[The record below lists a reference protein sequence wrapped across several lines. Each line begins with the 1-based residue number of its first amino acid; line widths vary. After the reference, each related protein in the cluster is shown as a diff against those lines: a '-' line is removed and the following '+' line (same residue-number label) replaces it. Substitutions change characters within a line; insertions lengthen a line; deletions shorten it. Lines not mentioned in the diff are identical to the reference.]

1 MHVDNPFKSPNV
13 LSLCTGMRGLERG
26 LERAIGDITVS
37 AYVEIEAF
45 VIFNLVKVI
54 STNGKS
60 REQLNPA
67 WVAQLMGTT
76 LEMTFFGCMEM
87 ELLNKQRV

>member
-37 AYVEIEAF
+37 AY
-45 VIFNLVKVI
+45 
-54 STNGKS
+54 GKS
-60 REQLNPA
+60 KPSSFST
-67 WVAQLMGTT
+67 W
-76 LEMTFFGCMEM
+76 
-87 ELLNKQRV
+87 